1 MIRNTFGHY
10 VVSEERR
17 ERLPKK
23 KSTQSTYLG
32 EGVASGHFH
41 HQDGR
46 SRKLEGMQ
54 PKCQYFTRTTRGFLK
69 ALETRGTFFAS
80 TRKGAKPGNQPP
92 QVHFHKKDCP
102 KWKLTRRGQNPNPYT
117 SIRIKVTTTSVAA
130 LYQWMQEQ
138 YPERFSH
145 RHVCTWCNIS
155 TFMRRRIG
163 AERLCMTKRA
173 AIMSRRPRGSY
184 IGGHTVIKLG
194 KSRPEP
200 KQRPRD
206 QSAVDAPNKPK
217 PPPSKKYWAL
227 RILRLV
233 KIHAITQDHPEAQ
246 KAIDII
252 GTARA
257 MEIVSGGPRSSRRP
271 QSIGSD
277 ALNKRLP
284 GSFETGKRR

>member
-1 MIRNTFGHY
+1 MTRQEALDL
-10 VVSEERR
+10 EEFLNREAQNPKHQSTAFYQKNDKKHVRPLRSIGGAPGTPAEEKVHAVYISWGRRGERALPPSRR
-17 ERLPKK
+17 EESQAGGNAAKVSVFYK
-23 KSTQSTYLG
+23 DD
-32 EGVASGHFH
+32 A
-41 HQDGR
+41 
-46 SRKLEGMQ
+46 
-54 PKCQYFTRTTRGFLK
+54 GFLK

-102 KWKLTRRGQNPNPYT
+102 KWKLTRRGRNPNPYT

-200 KQRPRD
+200 KQRSRD

-233 KIHAITQDHPEAQ
+233 KIHAITQEAYG
-246 KAIDII
+246 D
-252 GTARA
+252 
-257 MEIVSGGPRSSRRP
+257 VSGRNCGWYAGGTGPV
-271 QSIGSD
+271 
-277 ALNKRLP
+277 
-284 GSFETGKRR
+284 